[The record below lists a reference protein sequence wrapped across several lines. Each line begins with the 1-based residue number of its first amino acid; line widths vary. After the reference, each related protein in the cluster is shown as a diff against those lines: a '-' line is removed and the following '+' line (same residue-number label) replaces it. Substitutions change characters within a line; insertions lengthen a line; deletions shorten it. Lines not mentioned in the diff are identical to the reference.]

1 MKVCFKRF
9 MNNSAVACHMKIHSD
24 RKYYECP
31 LCRLGFDQI
40 HALKVRRGIRF
51 RRYFKFLVVHCKSSH
66 VKITLCHVN
75 LSIVMM
81 ISNVINCLKVVVVV

>member
-1 MKVCFKRF
+1 

-40 HALKVRRGIRF
+40 HALKVRAASV
-51 RRYFKFLVVHCKSSH
+51 Y
-66 VKITLCHVN
+66 
-75 LSIVMM
+75 
-81 ISNVINCLKVVVVV
+81 VVV